1 MPAIFY
7 CNEILNLLQE
17 YFRFFKDLFPFKNQ
31 NSGNGKC
38 HSDNF

>member
-17 YFRFFKDLFPFKNQ
+17 YFRFFKDLFCKTFIPI
-31 NSGNGKC
+31 
-38 HSDNF
+38 

>member
-17 YFRFFKDLFPFKNQ
+17 YFRFFKDFFKDLF
-31 NSGNGKC
+31 
-38 HSDNF
+38 